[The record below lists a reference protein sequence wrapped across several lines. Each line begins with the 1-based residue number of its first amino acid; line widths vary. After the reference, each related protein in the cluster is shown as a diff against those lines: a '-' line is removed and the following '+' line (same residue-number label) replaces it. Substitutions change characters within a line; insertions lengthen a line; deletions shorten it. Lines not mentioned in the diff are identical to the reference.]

1 MKVTIVTFAGFGYNR
16 GSTKYQMEEKM
27 IRLERTAVMNL
38 ENALRG
44 ARNPMNSWDRID
56 SSYDED
62 GNYVLGENDLG
73 LGSRLAKAG
82 TDHRKF
88 MRQIFISVDITA
100 PLYWWKEFDTY
111 KVGTVANSTSTMH
124 KIHSKPFSIED
135 FSCDQ
140 MTDVTLAFMGQVVE
154 QLEQIRV
161 KFLETKDKQDW
172 YDMIQLL
179 PSSYNQMRTVT
190 MNYENTA
197 NMYYARRNHKLKEWH
212 VFCEWVENLPYAKDF
227 ILVKD

>member
-1 MKVTIVTFAGFGYNR
+1 
-16 GSTKYQMEEKM
+16 M

-44 ARNPMNSWDRID
+44 ARNPLNSWDRID
-56 SSYDED
+56 SAYDED

-73 LGSRLAKAG
+73 LGNRLAKAG

-190 MNYENTA
+190 MNYENAA
-197 NMYYARRNHKLKEWH
+197 NMYYARRNHKLQEWH
-212 VFCEWVENLPYAKDF
+212 VFCDWVENLPYAKEF
-227 ILVKD
+227 IMVKD